1 MVLWSVELL
10 CLRRQRRLVLQERLG
25 RVPGRCVLKVVSIP
39 FPGMGGCCGSFRSF
53 HVKLLFLFYGEFYCS
68 GGFQRPAM
76 WSTIGASALLFVFLS
91 FSRSFCVSRVE
102 QLFFPY
108 PVPLYLYRVFSV
120 FLKY

>member
-39 FPGMGGCCGSFRSF
+39 FPGTGDCCGSFRSF
-53 HVKLLFLFYGEFYCS
+53 HAKLVFLFYGELCCS

-76 WSTIGASALLFVFLS
+76 WATIGASALLFVFLS
-91 FSRSFCVSRVE
+91 LGASVSVG
-102 QLFFPY
+102 
-108 PVPLYLYRVFSV
+108 
-120 FLKY
+120 